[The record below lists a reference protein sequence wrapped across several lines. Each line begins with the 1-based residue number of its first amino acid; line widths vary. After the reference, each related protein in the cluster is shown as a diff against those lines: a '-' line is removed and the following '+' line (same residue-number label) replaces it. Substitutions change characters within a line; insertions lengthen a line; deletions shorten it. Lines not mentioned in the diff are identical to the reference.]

1 MDVRKAYNTWA
12 SQYDSDLNKTRD
24 LEAFALKENLE
35 NLLLGSCLE
44 VGCGTGKNTEWL
56 LKRASEIL
64 AVDLSEEMLKKAKSK
79 ISSDKV
85 KFLQAN
91 LLDPWSFVTTK
102 FDFIIFSLV
111 LEHIENL
118 DIVFKKASESVNA
131 GGYVY
136 VGELHPFKQYSGTK
150 ARFETAEGLQIV
162 PCFNHHVSDF
172 TGAAKEFGLQIIEMK
187 EFFDDNNPN
196 NIPRILTMLFK
207 KCL

>member
-35 NLLLGSCLE
+35 NLLFGSCLE

-79 ISSDKV
+79 IRSDKV

-91 LLDPWSFVTTK
+91 LLDSWSFVTTK

-196 NIPRILTMLFK
+196 NIPRILTILFK

>member
-12 SQYDSDLNKTRD
+12 SNYDSDLNKTRD

-35 NLLLGSCLE
+35 NLLFGSCLE

-111 LEHIENL
+111 LEHIEDL

-136 VGELHPFKQYSGTK
+136 VGELHPFKQYTGTK

-172 TGAAKEFGLQIIEMK
+172 TGSAKEFGLQIIEMK

-196 NIPRILTMLFK
+196 NIPRILTILFK

>member
-35 NLLLGSCLE
+35 NLLFGSCLE

-111 LEHIENL
+111 LEHIEDL

-196 NIPRILTMLFK
+196 NIPRILTILFK

>member
-35 NLLLGSCLE
+35 NLLFGSCLE

-196 NIPRILTMLFK
+196 NIPRILTILFK